1 MIGCDAST
9 PSSPHPSL
17 FIRTSQ
23 AGGIAVYWGQS
34 GYEGTLTETCAT
46 GKYSHIIISFLNHFG
61 NGRTPEISLAGHCNP
76 ASNGCTMVSPCIR
89 YCQSRGIKVILSIG
103 GGIGSYSLASSMD
116 AKNVA
121 DYVWNNFLDGQS
133 PSRPLGNAIL
143 DGIDFDIELGS
154 TLHWDDLARYLKAYS
169 QSGRVVHLSAAP
181 QCPFPDSFYGLT

>member
-1 MIGCDAST
+1 MAKIPLPTALLL
-9 PSSPHPSL
+9 PLPIVVFSSEPLKLVALP
-17 FIRTSQ
+17 FT
-23 AGGIAVYWGQS
+23 GS

-46 GKYSHIIISFLNHFG
+46 GKYSHVIISFLNHFG

-76 ASNGCTMVSPCIR
+76 ASNGCTM
-89 YCQSRGIKVILSIG
+89 
-103 GGIGSYSLASSMD
+103 
-116 AKNVA
+116 
-121 DYVWNNFLDGQS
+121 S

-181 QCPFPDSFYGLT
+181 